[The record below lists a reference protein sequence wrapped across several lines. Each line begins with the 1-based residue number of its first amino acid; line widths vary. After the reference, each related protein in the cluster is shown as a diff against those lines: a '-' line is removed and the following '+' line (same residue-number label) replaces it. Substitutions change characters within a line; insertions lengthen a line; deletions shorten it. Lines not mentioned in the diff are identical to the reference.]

1 MNNNYYNQGY
11 QPIPVQYKPISAW
24 GYIGYQILYSIPI
37 IGFIFLIVNALG
49 ASNVNVK
56 NFARSYFCVLVLA
69 LIIFLVFGLVGGIT
83 FSTFGSN

>member
-11 QPIPVQYKPISAW
+11 PSISPQYKPISAW

-56 NFARSYFCVLVLA
+56 NFARSYFCIIMLV
-69 LIIFLVFGLVGGIT
+69 IIVFAILGLVGGVT
-83 FSTFGSN
+83 FSGFSSN

>member
-11 QPIPVQYKPISAW
+11 PSIPPQYKPISAW

-56 NFARSYFCVLVLA
+56 NFARSYFCIIMLV
-69 LIIFLVFGLVGGIT
+69 IIVFAILGLVGGVT
-83 FSTFGSN
+83 FSGFGSN